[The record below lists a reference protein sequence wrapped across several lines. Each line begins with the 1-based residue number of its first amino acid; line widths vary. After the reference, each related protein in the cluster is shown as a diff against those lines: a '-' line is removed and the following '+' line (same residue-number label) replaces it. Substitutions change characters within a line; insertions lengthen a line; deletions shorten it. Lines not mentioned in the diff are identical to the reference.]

1 MISLSTIEVNS
12 KGKVLSVAAP
22 ATYLLNG
29 LFPNEDGNITSHYDN
44 HTNELIKERLEV
56 IFNSSVS
63 IEFPI
68 TINNHPLQCTA
79 HHYADDKAFL
89 YFKHI
94 EQSVSDDLQYVIL
107 KKNEAARLKLAE
119 FSFQNVYSPIAFIR
133 EDGSFLYF
141 NEATATLFGYSM
153 EEFHQLTVFDIN
165 PTYNPAQ
172 WQYQWDEIRNNIKLT
187 LFSKLQKQDGSWM
200 DVEVRTNMISF
211 GDQELN
217 CTFYTDITE
226 KKKIEEQLKL
236 VDFTFRHATT
246 PILLINDDN
255 TIYDF
260 NEAIPF
266 MLGYTK
272 EEFKSITILDLD
284 PYNNK
289 EGWATLWTN
298 LKTMKAL
305 ELQRKLKRK
314 DGSLIDVEMSIN
326 LIKYGETELNCAFIT
341 DVTENKKLLEKLKL
355 VDFAFNNSS
364 TAIILVKEDGTIHD
378 FNLISLSMFGYSKTE
393 MEDLQVF
400 DIDPNASPEVR
411 KKIWENLREAGT
423 TLLHRPFKKKDGT
436 WMDVEVKADIVTY
449 GGVEYNCAFITDI
462 TERRTQE
469 EHLNIVDFTFQHA
482 STAILLLRE
491 DGTFYDFN
499 LATLSLFGYTKEEM
513 KDLNVFDVEPDASQE
528 TRKPIWENIR
538 ASKNL
543 LLYKKLK
550 RKDGTWRNLEVR
562 CNLVK
567 KGNLELNCAF
577 IIDITDKKKIEE
589 RLKLLEKVVTETNQ
603 SIVIT
608 DATEGMNNPIIYANE
623 AFTNITGY
631 SVQEVKGTNPRFLH
645 KGRDVRDDEG
655 RITMRHAL
663 KNFIPWRVTV
673 INTKK
678 NGDHYWADI
687 AGFPVFDDA
696 LGKYSHWVAIQSDI
710 TEKKNEELRLKLL
723 ESVVTNTRDS
733 ILITEAEPFDLP
745 GPRILFVN
753 PAFEKMTGYTSEEII
768 GKTPRILQNEDTD
781 KKELDRLHTAMR
793 NWQPCEITVSNSKK
807 NGEKFWINFTIA
819 PVANEKG
826 WFTHWIAVE
835 RDVTKEKEAAV
846 EKEHMLDE
854 LIENNKEL
862 IQFSYITTHN
872 LRAPLTNLISICKKI
887 DTKFIEDEMTVKL
900 IEGFKQ
906 STSLLNDTL
915 DDLIKILIIKENRH
929 IVIAECVFE
938 ETLEKIKASIS
949 TILLKNVVKIE
960 ADFSEATTVSFVC
973 IYLESIFLNLL
984 TNAIKYSHPTRYPI
998 VKIKTFKDANG
1009 CTKLTF
1015 SDNGRGMN
1023 MERVKNKIFGL
1034 YQRFH
1039 SNADGKG
1046 IGLYL
1051 IHSQITALGGKI
1063 EVESEEGVGTM
1074 FTITFK

>member
-12 KGKVLSVAAP
+12 KGKVLSVATP

-29 LFPNEDGNITSHYDN
+29 MFPNEDGNIGSHYDN
-44 HTNELIKERLEV
+44 HTNEIVKEHLEV

-79 HHYADDKAFL
+79 HHYAKDKAFL
-89 YFKHI
+89 HFKHI
-94 EQSVSDDLQYVIL
+94 EQSISDDQRYVIL
-107 KKNEAARLKLAE
+107 QKNEAARLKLAE

-133 EDGSFLYF
+133 EDGTFFYF
-141 NEATATLFGYSM
+141 NHATATFFGYSM
-153 EEFHQLTVFDIN
+153 EEFGHLTVFDIN
-165 PTYNPAQ
+165 GTYSPSQ
-172 WQYQWDEIRNNIKLT
+172 WQDQWNEIRQNEKLT
-187 LFSKLQKQDGSWM
+187 LFSKLQTKDGKWM
-200 DVEVRTNMISF
+200 DAEVRTNMLSF
-211 GDQELN
+211 GDLELN

-226 KKKIEEQLKL
+226 KKKIEEKLKL

-246 PILLINDDN
+246 AILLINDDN

-260 NEAIPF
+260 NEAMPF
-266 MLGYTK
+266 MMGYTK
-272 EEFKSITILDLD
+272 EEFKNITLLNLD
-284 PYNNK
+284 PYKNK
-289 EGWATLWTN
+289 EGWATLWAN

-305 ELQRKLKRK
+305 ELQRKLKQK
-314 DGSLIDVEMSIN
+314 DGKLIDVEMSIN
-326 LIKYGETELNCAFIT
+326 LIKYGDTELNCAFIT
-341 DVTENKKLLEKLKL
+341 DVTESKKLLEKLKL
-355 VDFAFNNSS
+355 VDFAFNNAS
-364 TAIILVKEDGTIHD
+364 TAILLVKEDGSIHD
-378 FNLISLSMFGYSKTE
+378 FNLISLAMFGYTKTE
-393 MEDLQVF
+393 MEDLHSF

-411 KKIWENLREAGT
+411 KGIWDNLKNAGT
-423 TLLHRPFKKKDGT
+423 ALLHRPFKKKDGT
-436 WMDVEVKADIVTY
+436 WMDMEVKANMVKY
-449 GGVEYNCAFITDI
+449 GNVEYNCAFITDI
-462 TERRTQE
+462 TESKKKE
-469 EHLNIVDFTFQHA
+469 EHLNVVDFTFQNA

-499 LATLSLFGYTKEEM
+499 LATLSLFGYTREEM
-513 KDLNVFDVEPDASQE
+513 MELNVFDVEPEASPE
-528 TRKPIWENIR
+528 TRKPIWESIR
-538 ASKNL
+538 ASKKL
-543 LLYKKLK
+543 VLYKKLK
-550 RKDGTWRNLEVR
+550 RKDGTWRDLEVR
-562 CNLVK
+562 CNLIK
-567 KGNLELNCAF
+567 KGNIELNCAF
-577 IIDITDKKKIEE
+577 ITDITEKKRIDE

-603 SIVIT
+603 SVVIS
-608 DATEGMNNPIIYANE
+608 DATKGMSNPIIYANE

-631 SVQEVKGTNPRFLH
+631 SVEEVKGKNPRFLH

-655 RITMRHAL
+655 RTIMRNAL
-663 KNFIPWRVTV
+663 TQFVPWKVIV

-678 NGDHYWADI
+678 NGEHYWADI
-687 AGFPVFDDA
+687 SGFPVFDKV
-696 LGKYSHWVAIQSDI
+696 LNKYTHWVAIQTDI
-710 TEKKNEELRLKLL
+710 TSKK
-723 ESVVTNTRDS
+723 
-733 ILITEAEPFDLP
+733 EAEL
-745 GPRILFVN
+745 
-753 PAFEKMTGYTSEEII
+753 EK
-768 GKTPRILQNEDTD
+768 Q
-781 KKELDRLHTAMR
+781 
-793 NWQPCEITVSNSKK
+793 Q
-807 NGEKFWINFTIA
+807 
-819 PVANEKG
+819 
-826 WFTHWIAVE
+826 
-835 RDVTKEKEAAV
+835 
-846 EKEHMLDE
+846 MLDE

-862 IQFSYITTHN
+862 VQFSYITTHN

-887 DTKFIEDEMTVKL
+887 DTTFVEDEMTVKL

-960 ADFSEATTVSFVC
+960 ADFSEAITVSFVC

-984 TNAIKYSHPTRYPI
+984 TNAIKYAHPTRYPI

-1063 EVESEEGVGTM
+1063 EVESEEGVGTT
-1074 FTITFK
+1074 FTITFR